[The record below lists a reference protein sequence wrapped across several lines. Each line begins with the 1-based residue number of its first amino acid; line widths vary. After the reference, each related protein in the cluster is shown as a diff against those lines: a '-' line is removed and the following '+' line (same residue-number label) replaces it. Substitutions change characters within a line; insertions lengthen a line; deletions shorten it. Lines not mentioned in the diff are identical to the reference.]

1 MFEAK
6 IVSRADFPI
15 IITYKGESKV
25 VSPRESFMVEK
36 LSMIEGVLHPLLKV
50 QKLK

>member
-15 IITYKGESKV
+15 SAKIKGEEKI
-25 VSPRESFMVEK
+25 VSPRESFFVEL
-36 LSMIEGVLHPLLKV
+36 LSDIEEELHPMLKV
-50 QKLK
+50 QRLI